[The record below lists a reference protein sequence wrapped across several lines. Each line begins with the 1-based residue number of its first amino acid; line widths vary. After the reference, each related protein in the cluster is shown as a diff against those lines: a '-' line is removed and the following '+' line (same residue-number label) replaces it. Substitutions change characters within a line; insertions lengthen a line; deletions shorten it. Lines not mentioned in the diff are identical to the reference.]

1 MIPKLTDEA
10 VSRLSLESGRAELLE
25 EIMTAVAPDR
35 QTDEPTPSTTPRRS
49 RWLVPLGVAAAVATV
64 ASAPLWW
71 GSADEKE
78 SKTPD
83 VSFQT
88 APESP
93 GSGYRAVVTAPG
105 WQVDGVE
112 EDSKYGGEVRYT
124 NGGQQLTITWYPEET
139 YQDYLVD
146 RQHIVESPVT
156 DDLPSMATPTTYVSG
171 AAGGTLVGA
180 SDGTETTEGDP
191 VTVLGRAGHLWAYT
205 SQDHTVM
212 REPDLGHWM
221 EFRGAGMDR
230 AAFEELLTHL
240 RLVSLAEFESALPSS
255 FVTADDRPAA
265 VRAILDGIEGVTG
278 VTVPAGTTLDTRS
291 DEQDPYHLGADIAG
305 QYACAWISEFAHAKS
320 SGDQARADEAARVMG
335 TSRQWPVLQEM
346 DAEGDFSEVIWDYA
360 DTISAGQVPGNDKGE
375 VSVDSA
381 LASVTEGLGC

>member
-1 MIPKLTDEA
+1 MPQHKLAKLTDEA
-10 VSRLSLESGRAELLE
+10 VSRLPLESGRAELLE

-71 GSADEKE
+71 GGADEKE

-105 WQVDGVE
+105 WKAGYVSQD
-112 EDSKYGGEVRYT
+112 DKYGGEVQFT
-124 NGGQQLTITWYPEET
+124 KGGQNLAISWYPEKT
-139 YQDYLVD
+139 YQDYLLD
-146 RQHIVESPVT
+146 RQHITQP
-156 DDLPSMATPTTYVSG
+156 PAP
-171 AAGGTLVGA
+171 
-180 SDGTETTEGDP
+180 GDP
-191 VTVLGRAGHLWAYT
+191 VTVLGKPGQLWAYSAT
-205 SQDHTVM
+205 DHTVM
-212 REPDLGHWM
+212 REPQLGHWM
-221 EFRGAGMDR
+221 EFRGDGMDR

-240 RLVSLAEFESALPSS
+240 KLVSLPEFESALPSS
-255 FVTADDRPAA
+255 FVSSEDRPAA
-265 VRAILDGIEGVTG
+265 VRKILDGIEEVTG

-291 DEQDPYHLGADIAG
+291 DQQDPYQLGADIAG

-320 SGDQARADEAARVMG
+320 AGDQARADEAARVMG

-360 DTISAGQVPGNDKGE
+360 DTIGAGELPGNDKGE

-381 LASVTEGLGC
+381 LASVAEGLGC